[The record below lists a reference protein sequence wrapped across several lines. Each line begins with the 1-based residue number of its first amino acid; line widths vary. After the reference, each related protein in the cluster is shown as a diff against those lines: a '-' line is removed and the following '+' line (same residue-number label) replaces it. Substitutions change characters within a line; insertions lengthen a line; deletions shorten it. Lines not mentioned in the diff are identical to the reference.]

1 MKNRNII
8 NKTFGWL
15 AIASLTFAMIGCEKD
30 YVPVDT
36 VNDVVY
42 TTSISPG
49 TTDTLELNVG
59 GYISMMD
66 ASQGILTHKWI
77 IEDGSQFM
85 IDDFASESDEDYSL
99 QVDPNKGLESENL
112 VESVYFGEV
121 GMTTITLRDTF
132 SEWVTSHDEYPVEA
146 YEENGVWVF
155 EKVLQVDVFD
165 EVQAAFDVYVDDECV
180 LSVAGTQETDLN
192 SPTEIEVT
200 VGKAISFVDM
210 SDYDRPDARY
220 WSVPESAE
228 VSSSDSLA
236 TFSFNNIGT
245 YTGFAF
251 TARRTTPSYSSTK
264 DIPLIISVVPSS
276 DPFVASAVSIETSDA
291 TSIVI
296 SANGAFS
303 SAGTDAASAFSVAV
317 SDMYGEPLP
326 QFSVASVSVNASNS
340 AQLLVTLSEKVY
352 PGEFVVLSY
361 DGTAGIT
368 STDTREMEAFTEVDV
383 VNNNAGD
390 NYLAAYEAEMGF
402 EGGTDDTFT
411 TLGWYV
417 SNALANGYI
426 SLAPR
431 PGDTATDGNAQC
443 VYIDVYDSN
452 VPAPIYFQ
460 SDTSNSMT
468 FPVVAGNYL
477 YQFSV
482 YLVEDSLVGKHHVM
496 WAYYTSAFTQ
506 VSDNTT
512 QLFNSESVGAWY
524 QYSIPITIDKDV
536 NYGIKFQL
544 PPGNTTHGVTKLYVD
559 DFKLVIA
566 RP

>member
-15 AIASLTFAMIGCEKD
+15 AIASLTFAMIGCEKE

-77 IEDGSQFM
+77 IEDGYQFM
-85 IDDFASESDEDYSL
+85 IDDFASESNEDYSL

-112 VESVYFGEV
+112 VESVYFGKV

-165 EVQAAFDVYVDDECV
+165 EVQAAFNVYVDDECV
-180 LSVAGTQETDLN
+180 LSVAGTQETNLN
-192 SPTEIEVT
+192 NPTQIEVT

-210 SDYDRPDARY
+210 SNYDRPDARY

-245 YTGFAF
+245 YSGFAF

-276 DPFVASAVSIETSDA
+276 DPFEASAVSIETSDA

-303 SAGTDAASAFSVAV
+303 SAGSDAASAFSVAV

-340 AQLLVTLSEKVY
+340 AQLLVTLSEQVY
-352 PGEFVVLSY
+352 PGESVTLTY

-368 STDTREMEAFTEVDV
+368 STDTRELESFTEVEV

-390 NYLAAYEAEMGF
+390 NYLAAYEVEMGF

-411 TLGWYV
+411 TLGWSV
-417 SNALANGYI
+417 STALANGYI

-443 VYIDVYDSN
+443 VYIDVYDSS

-460 SDTSNSMT
+460 SDTSNSKT

-512 QLFNSESVGAWY
+512 QLFPAEAVGAWH
-524 QYSIPITIDKDV
+524 QYSIPVTIDKDV

-544 PPGNTTHGVTKLYVD
+544 PPGNTTYGVTKLYVD

>member
-1 MKNRNII
+1 MKNKNII
-8 NKTFGWL
+8 SKSFSWL
-15 AIASLTFAMIGCEKD
+15 SVAMLASAIVGCEKE
-30 YVPVDT
+30 YIPVDT
-36 VNDVVY
+36 VSDVCY

-49 TTDTLELNVG
+49 SADSLSLNVG

-77 IEDGSQFM
+77 IEDGYQFM
-85 IDDFASESDEDYSL
+85 IDDFASESSEDYAL
-99 QVDPNKGLESENL
+99 QVDPYKGLESENL
-112 VESVYFGEV
+112 VESVYFGKV
-121 GMTTITLRDTF
+121 GTTTITLLDTF
-132 SEWVTSHDEYPVEA
+132 ADWVTSHDTYPVEA

-155 EKVLQVDVFD
+155 KKVLQVDVFD

-180 LSVAGTQETDLN
+180 LSVAGTQETSLDNL
-192 SPTEIEVT
+192 TEIEVT
-200 VGKAISFVDM
+200 VGKAITFVDM

-228 VSSSDSLA
+228 VSSTDSLA
-236 TFSFNNIGT
+236 TFSFNNVGT
-245 YTGFAF
+245 YSGFAF
-251 TARRTTPSYSSTK
+251 TARRTTPSFSSTK
-264 DIPLIISVVPSS
+264 DIPLLISVVPSS
-276 DPFVASAVSIETSDA
+276 DPFEASAVSIETSDA
-291 TSIVI
+291 TSIVV

-303 SAGTDAASAFSVAV
+303 SAGTDAASAFSVSV
-317 SDMYGEPLP
+317 SDMYGEPLS
-326 QFSVASVSVNASNS
+326 QFSVASVSVNPSNS
-340 AQLLVTLSEKVY
+340 AQLLVTLSEQVY
-352 PGEFVVLSY
+352 PGEFVTISY
-361 DGTAGIT
+361 DGSAGIT
-368 STDTREMEAFTEVDV
+368 STDTRELEAFSQVEV

-390 NYLAAYEAEMGF
+390 NYLAAYAAEMGF

-417 SNALANGYI
+417 STALANGYI

-431 PGDTATDGNAQC
+431 PGDTATDDNAQC
-443 VYIDVYDSN
+443 VYIDVYDSS

-460 SDTSNSMT
+460 SDTSNSKT

-512 QLFNSESVGAWY
+512 QLFPAEAVGAWH
-524 QYSIPITIDKDV
+524 QYSIPVTITKDV
-536 NYGIKFQL
+536 SYGVKFQL
-544 PPGNTTHGVTKLYVD
+544 PPGNTTYGVTKLYVD